1 MRSTHLPR
9 LFLLAALGSV
19 ALPVPV
25 LLSSAHAA
33 AARTITVPVSQASW
47 FWRGQP
53 GAIGSTGIA
62 PPAQVPDASVPNG
75 DLAVAGPEAPAAAGL
90 PAGPVAETYLAF
102 DLAQVPV
109 GSTITSFVVTL
120 PVDAKGVS
128 ADPIGASMI
137 ACPVRTGWA
146 GGLQASA
153 YGGKPTD
160 GCDVHSPKLRAAGG
174 GDHYT
179 VDITDLAQRWVTP
192 NALNLGVAITDN
204 PANSTTIYQ
213 VVFGPASALA
223 HLAASVTYIPPEP
236 QDVPPPT
243 AGGAV
248 VPRPAPAPTPGHVP
262 VITFE
267 PLPPGMPAE
276 VAQPPAPTVA
286 PVTPV
291 VAMTVQP
298 GDSSAPPLGFW
309 IALILIVLLLGTT
322 TFVLADPRNA
332 TAIHPDR
339 GVAKALRSRLTTMRR

>member
-1 MRSTHLPR
+1 VRSTRPR
-9 LFLLAALGSV
+9 LFLLAVCGFVVFPA
-19 ALPVPV
+19 PV

-33 AARTITVPVSQASW
+33 DAVTVKVPVSQASW

-62 PPAQVPDASVPNG
+62 PPAQVPDPSVPNG
-75 DLAVAGPEAPAAAGL
+75 DLAVAGPEVPAAAGL

-102 DLAQVPV
+102 DLTAVPV
-109 GSTITSFVVTL
+109 GSTITSFIVSL

-128 ADPIGASMI
+128 ADPLGAQLI
-137 ACPVRTGWA
+137 ACAVRTGWA

-160 GCDVHSPKLRAAGG
+160 ACDVHSPKLKAVDG
-174 GDHYT
+174 GDRYT
-179 VDITDLAQRWVTP
+179 VDIADLAQRWVSS

-213 VVFGPASALA
+213 VVFGPASVLGK
-223 HLAASVTYIPPEP
+223 LTAAVTYLAPDGGAAGQPNAGGA
-236 QDVPPPT
+236 VPPPT
-243 AGGAV
+243 A
-248 VPRPAPAPTPGHVP
+248 APTPGHVP
-262 VITFE
+262 ATFE

-276 VAQPPAPTVA
+276 VAQPPAATVPSVA
-286 PVTPV
+286 PV
-291 VAMTVQP
+291 VAMTVQQ

-309 IALILIVLLLGTT
+309 IALVLVVLLLGTT

-332 TAIHPDR
+332 NAITIHPDR
-339 GVAKALRSRLTTMRR
+339 GVAKALRSRRTLMHR